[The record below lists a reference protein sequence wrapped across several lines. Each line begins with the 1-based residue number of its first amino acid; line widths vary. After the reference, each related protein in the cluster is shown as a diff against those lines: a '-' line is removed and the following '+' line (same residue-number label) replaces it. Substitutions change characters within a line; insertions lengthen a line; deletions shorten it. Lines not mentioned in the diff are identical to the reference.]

1 MRSVFTDVFPAQSDP
16 ALAAVNVPDCVLTG
30 RHCTIT
36 GFSFRDVNTVGE
48 TFSGSCVNPEHN
60 DPRRCSL
67 HFIKEISPA
76 VLAVES
82 LRRSSRQIVQMTQ
95 TTGRRN
101 RQDTLWISWNEWWQ
115 DGSCM

>member
-82 LRRSSRQIVQMTQ
+82 SGYHGMNGGKMGLACRAAINALAREV
-95 TTGRRN
+95 TTIAH
-101 RQDTLWISWNEWWQ
+101 TH
-115 DGSCM
+115 GSC